1 MLFAL
6 DLQSQLRNRGV
17 QLAFTTVVE
26 VAKNEVLDL
35 FILQRISIT
44 ASLGKVLSPDTIY
57 VMYPLCSSTKYQKSF

>member
-44 ASLGKVLSPDTIY
+44 ASLGKVLSPDLYI
-57 VMYPLCSSTKYQKSF
+57 